1 MELSK
6 RTLGVLKLF
15 ASVNEN
21 LVFKAGKTQRTI
33 STDEGVF
40 VEAEID
46 EELPRDFPICGLATF
61 LRNLEAAEKTSF
73 DLGEKVVTI
82 AADASKLKYGYGAAN
97 LIKSPPDKS
106 LVIPASAPVASIP
119 KDKVALVMKIA
130 EINSLPHIGLGSDG
144 TNFYLTAFDK
154 KNPDSSS
161 TRIVL
166 GDASGAAWEEA
177 FTYERFSKIVPADY
191 EAKVVEGKFTSFVGD
206 RLTFSIAVDKTK

>member
-21 LVFKAGKTQRTI
+21 LVFKAGKNQRTI

-46 EELPRDFPICGLATF
+46 EDIPRDFPICGLATF
-61 LRNLEAAEKTSF
+61 LRNLEAADKTSF
-73 DLGEKVVTI
+73 ELGEKVVTI
-82 AADASKLKYGYGAAN
+82 VADASKLKYGYGSVS

-106 LVIPASAPVASIP
+106 LSIPDDAPVVTIP
-119 KDKVALVMKIA
+119 KVNIALVMKIA

-144 TNFYLTAFDK
+144 SHFYLTAFDK

-166 GDASGAAWEEA
+166 GDATGPAWEEA
-177 FTYERFSKIVPADY
+177 FTYERFSKITPADY
-191 EAKVVEGKFTSFVGD
+191 AAKVVEGKFTSFVGD